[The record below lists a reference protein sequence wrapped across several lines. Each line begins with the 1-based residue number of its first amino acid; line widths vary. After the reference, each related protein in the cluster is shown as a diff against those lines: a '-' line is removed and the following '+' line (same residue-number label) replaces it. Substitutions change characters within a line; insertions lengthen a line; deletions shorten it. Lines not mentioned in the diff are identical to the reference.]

1 MSFFKSLLLLGVK
14 VLKTVHHSIW
24 SREEETETQQSDLQ
38 RGVRGHPGDEWR
50 LCAFITNLLS
60 FHHQGDSFFLIL
72 ITLSAPP
79 AAAPPRP
86 TQLHILNA
94 FLTSSYL
101 FLCLVIL
108 LLVLPSLPYSP
119 SPHPSL
125 SLPLHT
131 SPSPSI
137 KPAIKY
143 LQYWDIYIIY
153 SYRMCKYIHTT
164 LV

>member
-79 AAAPPRP
+79 AAAPPPP

-119 SPHPSL
+119 SPHPSF
-125 SLPLHT
+125 SLYPFILLHLHQ
-131 SPSPSI
+131 SNQPSNM
-137 KPAIKY
+137 Y
-143 LQYWDIYIIY
+143 NTGIYTL
-153 SYRMCKYIHTT
+153 YIHTERVNIYT
-164 LV
+164 PH